1 MRFLFSTRLAPA
13 IDVSE
18 RLSVGIANAE
28 ALGGF
33 FDRPRWREA
42 WAKLMAGAS
51 SAGRGLA
58 GAFSGWP
65 LPGDALW
72 CSSHQRGFMPLPQ
85 HFPSLRSGKR
95 RCK

>member
-1 MRFLFSTRLAPA
+1 MSFLFSTSLAPA

-42 WAKLMAGAS
+42 WAKFMAGAS

-58 GAFSGWP
+58 GAFYRLTAVWV
-65 LPGDALW
+65 LPW
-72 CSSHQRGFMPLPQ
+72 TESHR
-85 HFPSLRSGKR
+85 
-95 RCK
+95 